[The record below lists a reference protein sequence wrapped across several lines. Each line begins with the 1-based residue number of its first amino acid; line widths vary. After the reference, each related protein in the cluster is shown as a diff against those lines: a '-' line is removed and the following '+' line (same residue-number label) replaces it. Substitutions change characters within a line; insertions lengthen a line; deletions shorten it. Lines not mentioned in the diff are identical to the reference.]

1 MVASKRKHK
10 RSNYSITMLL
20 PAILFIF
27 LIGWCMYCIG
37 NQERPDKKQH
47 KPLKEENVTI
57 MPILYEETQEIINK

>member
-1 MVASKRKHK
+1 
-10 RSNYSITMLL
+10 MLL